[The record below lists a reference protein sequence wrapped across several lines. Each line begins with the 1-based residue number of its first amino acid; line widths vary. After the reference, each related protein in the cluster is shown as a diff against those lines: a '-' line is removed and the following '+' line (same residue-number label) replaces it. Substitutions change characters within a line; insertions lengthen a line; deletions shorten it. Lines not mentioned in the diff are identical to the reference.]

1 MTKLRREYRKRL
13 WIAVISSGVILGV
26 LMAILKLN
34 PKTEK
39 IVFFSYLFIVA
50 VASLLVDYKLNK
62 ILASKY
68 MEITDKYLYEDNDR
82 YIEEMTNLIG
92 DSKEGT
98 LQNIYNLNMGAA
110 YYSKGDFEKS
120 RDFFEKVK
128 GKKIRGSNSFI
139 YWANL
144 ALVNYR
150 LGDVDKAEELY
161 NNYLNERIDLRDDDN
176 VGGLFAIVDIFHL
189 GYKGDLKEAEELYH
203 SSRKRFTQ
211 KRNRADFDYI
221 WEVFEGF
228 GPRTTNM
235 FADNKIDLKDD
246 IND

>member
-13 WIAVISSGVILGV
+13 WITVISLGVILGV

-39 IVFFSYLFIVA
+39 IVFYSYLFIVA

-62 ILASKY
+62 ILATKY
-68 MEITDKYLYEDNDR
+68 REITDKYLYEDNDK
-82 YIEEMTNLIG
+82 YIEEMTSLLG
-92 DSKEGT
+92 DSKEGA
-98 LQNIYNLNMGAA
+98 LQNIYKLNMGAA
-110 YYSKGDFEKS
+110 FYSKGDFEKS
-120 RDFFEKVK
+120 RDFFEQVK

-139 YWANL
+139 YWADL

-150 LGDVDKAEELY
+150 LGDIDRAEDLY
-161 NNYLNERIDLRDDDN
+161 NSYLNERIDLRDDDN
-176 VGGLFAIVDIFHL
+176 VGGLFAIDDIFHL
-189 GYKGDLKEAEELYH
+189 GYKGDLKEAEKLYH
-203 SSRKRFTQ
+203 SSRKKYTQ
-211 KRNRADFDYI
+211 ERHKNDFDYI

-228 GPRTTNM
+228 GPKSETM
-235 FADNKIDLKDD
+235 FADNNIDLKED